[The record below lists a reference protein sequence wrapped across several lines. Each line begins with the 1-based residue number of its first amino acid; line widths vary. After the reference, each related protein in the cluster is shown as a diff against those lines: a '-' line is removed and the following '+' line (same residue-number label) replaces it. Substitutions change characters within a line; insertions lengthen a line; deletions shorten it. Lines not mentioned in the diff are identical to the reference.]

1 MNGLFLA
8 GLDDTEYD
16 KSEIRLSSGDRL
28 LLYTDGVTE
37 ADDSENNMFGTERML
52 ESLNDSCDDS
62 LEMLLNDLR
71 TDVNSFVGDVEQ
83 FDDMTMLCFEY
94 KKE

>member
-1 MNGLFLA
+1 
-8 GLDDTEYD
+8 
-16 KSEIRLSSGDRL
+16 
-28 LLYTDGVTE
+28 
-37 ADDSENNMFGTERML
+37 ML